1 MRIRVA
7 AAAGGAPVDLSR
19 VNGILSLAA
28 GASPVTL
35 APKAIPSADI
45 DYSSGAATIFVPE
58 DLNIPWTRMVWKIT
72 KLCIFATSKN
82 LHLV

>member
-35 APKAIPSADI
+35 VPKAIPSADI
-45 DYSSGAATIFVPE
+45 DYSSGAATIFVPASTGTFIKAF
-58 DLNIPWTRMVWKIT
+58 LGP
-72 KLCIFATSKN
+72 ATPTD
-82 LHLV
+82 